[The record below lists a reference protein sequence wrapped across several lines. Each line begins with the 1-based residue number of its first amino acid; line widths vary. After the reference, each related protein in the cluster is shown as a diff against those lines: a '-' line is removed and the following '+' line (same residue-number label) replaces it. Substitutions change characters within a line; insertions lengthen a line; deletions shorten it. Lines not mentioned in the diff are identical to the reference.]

1 MEPISHSICVDISL
15 LYNANS
21 STYAFS
27 PTAAQ
32 QTREDM
38 GILSF
43 HSSDFF
49 FFSSMHLEES
59 SRMALKAETELM
71 SHLNFAFACVIN
83 CKVASLQCALQRIH
97 KTVGNSA
104 HTEALSF
111 AITEK
116 DWVASAQQAASQLN
130 LQN

>member
-1 MEPISHSICVDISL
+1 MPSAPLLHSKHVKIWEFSL
-15 LYNANS
+15 
-21 STYAFS
+21 STH
-27 PTAAQ
+27 
-32 QTREDM
+32 QT
-38 GILSF
+38 
-43 HSSDFF
+43 F
-49 FFSSMHLEES
+49 FFSSMRLEES

-71 SHLNFAFACVIN
+71 SDLNFAFACVIN

>member
-1 MEPISHSICVDISL
+1 MKPISHSICVDISL

-43 HSSDFF
+43 HSSDL
-49 FFSSMHLEES
+49 FFSSMRLEES

-71 SHLNFAFACVIN
+71 SDLNFAFACVIN
-83 CKVASLQCALQRIH
+83 CKVVLLQGALQRIY